1 MEESYPHECGIM
13 CFEKKKIILKIE
25 KWFVI

>member
-1 MEESYPHECGIM
+1 MEESYPHESGIM